1 MGISRFALS
10 CFGGCS
16 ICHRS
21 KAVSLTQI
29 TACLIGRPA
38 SPCLLL
44 LRCIQRDHIP
54 QMIIALSFAV
64 PSTNKSRAHVSGC
77 NLGNFTP
84 ISSFVCSQNIL
95 AIVQPTSTCR
105 IDSSWPPHVSHVA
118 TGSICLR
125 CSTCLAGKN
134 SWIIRG
140 SSFQMRRHVSSPEV
154 STAASS

>member
-1 MGISRFALS
+1 M
-10 CFGGCS
+10 
-16 ICHRS
+16 
-21 KAVSLTQI
+21 SLTQI
-29 TACLIGRPA
+29 TACLICRPA

-54 QMIIALSFAV
+54 QMIMALSFAV

-95 AIVQPTSTCR
+95 AIVQPISTCR

-134 SWIIRG
+134 SWITLHQKTLTLGGTSMPCSAG
-140 SSFQMRRHVSSPEV
+140 SQPELCFRL
-154 STAASS
+154 T